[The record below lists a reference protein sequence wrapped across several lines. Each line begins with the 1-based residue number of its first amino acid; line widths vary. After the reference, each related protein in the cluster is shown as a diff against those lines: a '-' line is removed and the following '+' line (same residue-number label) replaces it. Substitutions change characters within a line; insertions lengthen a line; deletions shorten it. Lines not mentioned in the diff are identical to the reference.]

1 MSAVL
6 YPQVDGMQW
15 AGSTYISN
23 ERFHGL
29 LIARLLF
36 FMLYMVGSPG
46 FAPITSWVSDPKS
59 LKYLYIRFSAN

>member
-1 MSAVL
+1 
-6 YPQVDGMQW
+6 MQW

-36 FMLYMVGSPG
+36 FMLYMVGRSG
-46 FAPITSWVSDPKS
+46 LAPVTSRVADPV
-59 LKYLYIRFSAN
+59 